1 MTMIPGGHAS
11 EDVLEQYCLGLVPA
25 AELEALEGHL
35 LVCTA
40 CQDRL
45 RETEAYV
52 RIMQQATAQAAADQ
66 LAREGRWRAMADWIF
81 RSIPATAIAAAV
93 ALALVW
99 GFAPPFRQAPAAPP
113 VAVALELVRG
123 DENPRARAPAR
134 RPLLL
139 TLDLT
144 GVAALDSYQ
153 VRIVDGRG
161 AAVLDAAAKPDHE
174 RLSVAAS
181 VRLARGIY
189 WVRLYNP
196 SQPQR
201 PLREY
206 GLALE

>member
-1 MTMIPGGHAS
+1 MPLRLFSVSGSITPRRNRVTWP
-11 EDVLEQYCLGLVPA
+11 VLE
-25 AELEALEGHL
+25 EM
-35 LVCTA
+35 T
-40 CQDRL
+40 
-45 RETEAYV
+45 TEMHCV
-52 RIMQQATAQAAADQ
+52 
-66 LAREGRWRAMADWIF
+66 
-81 RSIPATAIAAAV
+81 ATAIAAAV